1 MEIHGEPVVDVAVA
15 MQNAATRCLELL
27 QDTMSIGFDCP
38 QMQKIKTE
46 MKYLSSSVAEKNQN
60 IKDLKTKVEKKDHQ
74 VKALGRGWGSFGDD
88 VLGFAGRT
96 DKVAVNQ
103 LPCGSSPVEGDVTW
117 DCYGLTQE
125 ANNLNYLSMM
135 SIDAVT
141 GAKNGVA
148 AAARCHGPIVV
159 VFRYK
164 FQQSML
170 IEFSFEAKIS
180 VFHFVCES
188 ISLERDN
195 LGDK

>member
-1 MEIHGEPVVDVAVA
+1 MEYKTYASYHGCVGATIYLWPSQSRSFAASMHMEIHGEPVVDVAVA

-96 DKVAVNQ
+96 DKVAVN
-103 LPCGSSPVEGDVTW
+103 
-117 DCYGLTQE
+117 
-125 ANNLNYLSMM
+125 
-135 SIDAVT
+135 
-141 GAKNGVA
+141 
-148 AAARCHGPIVV
+148 
-159 VFRYK
+159 
-164 FQQSML
+164 
-170 IEFSFEAKIS
+170 
-180 VFHFVCES
+180 
-188 ISLERDN
+188 
-195 LGDK
+195 